1 MPTTIKFR
9 RGTTT
14 QNNSFTGGSGEIT
27 VDTTLDTLRV
37 HDSSTAGGTA
47 LVNVSSSQTLTNK
60 TISGASNTLSNI
72 GNSSLS
78 NSTITVSDSSTST
91 AIALGGTV
99 TVIGTENEVE
109 VGESSGKFTI
119 GLPNN
124 VTIAGNLTVN
134 GTTTTVSSTNTTIAD
149 HLIELSSGLS
159 GSNNND
165 LGILMERGS
174 TGNNAFMGF
183 DESEDKFVVGTT
195 TATADAT
202 GNLSVTTGTLL
213 ANIEGN
219 VTGNVTGQV
228 STLSNHN
235 TGDLTE
241 GSNLYYT
248 VARSDSDFDKNLDSA
263 STDKLSEG
271 STNLYYTD
279 ERVDDRVNALFTDGE
294 GITSTYDDAAGTLT
308 VAAEDAT
315 ASNKGVASFS
325 SDHFTVTSGAVTLK
339 TDGIDDTHIDFGTG
353 TNQVSTADLPE
364 QTNLYYTSA
373 RADSDAK
380 NAISVTF
387 ASGDGAAAYN
397 ASTGVIT
404 ITGPSAAEVRAHI
417 SAGEGIDISSG
428 EISGEDATSSNKGIA
443 SFSSDNFS
451 VSSGAVTIKDGGVVT
466 AELANDAVT
475 GDKIADDA
483 INSEHYTDGSIDTAH
498 IADLQVTTAKIAAD
512 AITGAK
518 IADDAINS
526 EHYTDGSIDTAHIG
540 DDQVTQAKIADDAV
554 GADQLA
560 ANAVVDASV
569 DASANIA
576 VSKTALVA
584 GTGITLSTNT
594 LNVDA
599 AQTGITSLLATD
611 IKIGEDDQTKIDFET
626 ANEIHFYGNNVN
638 LISLTNEN
646 SGDAVLTVPTAD
658 KNFTIKGTDGSSG
671 ITALDIDMALA
682 GKATF
687 NGDVVIG
694 GGLTVSGTTTTV
706 ASTTVEVA
714 DAMLK
719 LAKDQGTSADDVD
732 FGFYG
737 QYGVGG
743 TQKYAGIF
751 RDQSVS
757 GDPFTFFDELQAEP
771 GTTVNTGGTGYDL
784 ADIAAGGATFAD
796 DVTITGDL
804 TISGD
809 DLTMGTN
816 TSGHILVADGTNYN
830 PVAVSGDVS
839 IAANGA
845 VTIANGAVETAMIAG
860 DAINGD
866 KIADNAI
873 NSEHY
878 TDGSIDTAHIAD
890 ANVTLAKIANQAA
903 NTVIVR
909 DANSSGVLSAKEV
922 TDTQILIGDGTGFTA
937 ASLSGDVTMAN
948 TGAVT
953 IANGA
958 VETAMIANDAINGD
972 KIADDA
978 INSEHYTDGS
988 IDTAHIA
995 DDQVTEA
1002 KIADDAVGQDQLKT
1016 LSTLLIKNSS
1026 GSTLKTIH
1034 GAGA

>member
-9 RGTTT
+9 RGTTS
-14 QNNSFTGGSGEIT
+14 QNNSFTGGSGEIS

-78 NSTITVSDSSTST
+78 NSSITVSDSSTST

-99 TVIGTENEVE
+99 TVIGTANEVE
-109 VGESSGKFTI
+109 VNESSGKFTL
-119 GLPNN
+119 GLPDN
-124 VTIAGNLTVN
+124 VTIAGNLTVS
-134 GTTTTVSSTNTTIAD
+134 GTTTTVSSTNTKIAD

-159 GSNNND
+159 GSNSND

-183 DESEDKFVVGTT
+183 DESEDKFLVGTT

-202 GNLSVTTGTLL
+202 GNLSVTTGTML

-235 TGDLTE
+235 TGGLTE
-241 GSNLYYT
+241 G
-248 VARSDSDFDKNLDSA
+248 
-263 STDKLSEG
+263 
-271 STNLYYTD
+271 TNLYYTTA
-279 ERVDDRVNALFTDGE
+279 RVDSDAKRALLGVDAGGDG
-294 GITSTYDDAAGTLT
+294 SFTYDSASGVMTYTGPSASEVRAHLT
-308 VAAEDAT
+308 A
-315 ASNKGVASFS
+315 NKGLS
-325 SDHFTVTSGAVTLK
+325 VTSGEFN
-339 TDGIDDTHIDFGTG
+339 IDSANVRGMFSAAGDLSYNSGTG
-353 TNQVSTADLPE
+353 QFSFDVESVYTKANFDSDFNVAIDSASTSDLSEGTNKYFT
-364 QTNLYYTSA
+364 TA

-380 NAISVTF
+380 NAVSATD
-387 ASGDGAAAYN
+387 AGGDGSFAYN
-397 ASTGVIT
+397 SSTGVFT
-404 ITGPSAAEVRAHI
+404 YTGPSAAEVRAHI
-417 SAGEGIDISSG
+417 TAGEGIDISSG
-428 EISGEDATSSNKGIA
+428 EISGEDATTSNKGIA
-443 SFSSDNFS
+443 SFSGDNFA

-466 AELANDAVT
+466 AELAADAVT

-512 AITGAK
+512 AVTGAK
-518 IADDAINS
+518 ITDDTINS
-526 EHYTDGSIDTAHIG
+526 EHYAAGSIDNEHLAN
-540 DDQVTQAKIADDAV
+540 DAV
-554 GADQLA
+554 GADELA
-560 ANAVVDASV
+560 SDAVVDASV
-569 DASANIA
+569 ASGANIA

-599 AQTGITSLLATD
+599 AQTGITSLLAAD

-638 LISLTNEN
+638 LISLTNAN

-658 KNFTIKGTDGSSG
+658 KNFTINGTDGSSA

-687 NGDVVIG
+687 NGDVVVG
-694 GGLTVSGTTTTV
+694 GDLTISGTTTTV
-706 ASTTVEVA
+706 ASTTVAIA
-714 DAMLK
+714 DSLLK

-743 TQKYAGIF
+743 TAKFAGIF

-757 GDPFTFFDELQAEP
+757 GDPFTFFDDLQAEP

-796 DVTITGDL
+796 NVTITGDL

-816 TSGHILVADGTNYN
+816 TSGHIMVADGTNFN
-830 PVAVSGDVS
+830 PVAVSGDIS

-845 VTIANGAVETAMIAG
+845 VTIANTAVETAMIAG
-860 DAINGD
+860 
-866 KIADNAI
+866 
-873 NSEHY
+873 
-878 TDGSIDTAHIAD
+878 
-890 ANVTLAKIANQAA
+890 
-903 NTVIVR
+903 
-909 DANSSGVLSAKEV
+909 
-922 TDTQILIGDGTGFTA
+922 
-937 ASLSGDVTMAN
+937 
-948 TGAVT
+948 
-953 IANGA
+953 
-958 VETAMIANDAINGD
+958 DAINGD

-995 DDQVTEA
+995 DAQVTLAKIANAAANTVIVRDANSSGVLSAKAVTDTQILIGDGTGFTAAALSGDVTMANTGAVTIANNAVETAMINGDAVTGA
-1002 KIADDAVGQDQLKT
+1002 KIADDAINSEHYTDGSIDTAHIADDQITEAKIANDAVGSAELKT

-1026 GSTLKTIH
+1026 GSTLKTVH

>member
-9 RGTTT
+9 RGTTS
-14 QNNSFTGGSGEIT
+14 QNNSFTGGSGEIS

-78 NSTITVSDSSTST
+78 NSSITVSDSSTST

-99 TVIGTENEVE
+99 TVIGTANEVE
-109 VGESSGKFTI
+109 VNESSGKFTL
-119 GLPNN
+119 GLPDN
-124 VTIAGNLTVN
+124 VTIAGNLTVS
-134 GTTTTVSSTNTTIAD
+134 GTTTTVSSTNTKIAD

-159 GSNNND
+159 GSNSND

-183 DESEDKFVVGTT
+183 DESEDKFLVGTT

-202 GNLSVTTGTLL
+202 GNLSVTTGTML

-235 TGDLTE
+235 TGGLTE
-241 GSNLYYT
+241 G
-248 VARSDSDFDKNLDSA
+248 
-263 STDKLSEG
+263 
-271 STNLYYTD
+271 TNLYYTTA
-279 ERVDDRVNALFTDGE
+279 RVDSDAKRALLGVDAGGDG
-294 GITSTYDDAAGTLT
+294 SFTYDSASGVMTYTGPSASEVRAHLTANKGLSVSSGEFNIDSANVRGMFSAAGDL
-308 VAAEDAT
+308 
-315 ASNKGVASFS
+315 SYNS
-325 SDHFTVTSGAVTLK
+325 
-339 TDGIDDTHIDFGTG
+339 GTG
-353 TNQVSTADLPE
+353 QFSFDVESVYTKANFDSDFNVAIDSANTSDLSEGTNKYFT
-364 QTNLYYTSA
+364 TA

-380 NAISVTF
+380 NAVSATD
-387 ASGDGAAAYN
+387 AGGDGSFAYN
-397 ASTGVIT
+397 SSTGVFT
-404 ITGPSAAEVRAHI
+404 YTGPSAAEVRAHI
-417 SAGEGIDISSG
+417 TAGEGIDISSG
-428 EISGEDATSSNKGIA
+428 EISGEDATTSNKGIA
-443 SFSSDNFS
+443 SFSGDNFA

-466 AELANDAVT
+466 AELAADAVT

-512 AITGAK
+512 AVTGAK
-518 IADDAINS
+518 IADDTINS
-526 EHYTDGSIDTAHIG
+526 EHYAAGSIDNEHLAN
-540 DDQVTQAKIADDAV
+540 DAV
-554 GADQLA
+554 GADELA
-560 ANAVVDASV
+560 SDAVVDASV
-569 DASANIA
+569 ASGANIA

-599 AQTGITSLLATD
+599 AQTGITSLLAAD

-638 LISLTNEN
+638 LISLTNAN

-658 KNFTIKGTDGSSG
+658 KNFTINGTDGSSA

-687 NGDVVIG
+687 NGDVVVG
-694 GGLTVSGTTTTV
+694 GDLTISGTTTTV
-706 ASTTVEVA
+706 ASTTVAIA
-714 DAMLK
+714 DSLLK

-743 TQKYAGIF
+743 TAKFAGIF

-757 GDPFTFFDELQAEP
+757 GDPFTFFDDLQAEP

-796 DVTITGDL
+796 NVTITGDL

-816 TSGHILVADGTNYN
+816 TSGHIMVADGTNFN
-830 PVAVSGDVS
+830 PVAVSGDIS

-845 VTIANGAVETAMIAG
+845 VTIANTAVETAMIAG
-860 DAINGD
+860 
-866 KIADNAI
+866 
-873 NSEHY
+873 
-878 TDGSIDTAHIAD
+878 
-890 ANVTLAKIANQAA
+890 
-903 NTVIVR
+903 
-909 DANSSGVLSAKEV
+909 
-922 TDTQILIGDGTGFTA
+922 
-937 ASLSGDVTMAN
+937 
-948 TGAVT
+948 
-953 IANGA
+953 
-958 VETAMIANDAINGD
+958 DAINGD

-995 DDQVTEA
+995 DAQVTLAKIANAAANTVIVRDANSSGVLSAKAVTDTQILIGDGTGFTAAALSGDVTMANTGAVTIANNAVETAMINGDAVTGA
-1002 KIADDAVGQDQLKT
+1002 KIADDAINSEHYTDGSIDTAHIADDQITEAKIANDAVGSAELKT

-1026 GSTLKTIH
+1026 GSTLKTVH

>member
-9 RGTTT
+9 RGTTS
-14 QNNSFTGGSGEIT
+14 QNNSFTGGSGEIS

-78 NSTITVSDSSTST
+78 NSSITVSDSSTST

-99 TVIGTENEVE
+99 TVIGTANEVE
-109 VGESSGKFTI
+109 VNESSGKFTL
-119 GLPNN
+119 GLPDN
-124 VTIAGNLTVN
+124 VTIAGNLTVS
-134 GTTTTVSSTNTTIAD
+134 GTTTTVSSTNTKIAD

-159 GSNNND
+159 GSNSND

-183 DESEDKFVVGTT
+183 DESEDKFLVGTT

-202 GNLSVTTGTLL
+202 GNLSVTTGTML

-235 TGDLTE
+235 TGGLTE
-241 GSNLYYT
+241 G
-248 VARSDSDFDKNLDSA
+248 
-263 STDKLSEG
+263 
-271 STNLYYTD
+271 TNLYYTTA
-279 ERVDDRVNALFTDGE
+279 RVDSDAKRALLGVDAGGDG
-294 GITSTYDDAAGTLT
+294 SFTYDSASGVMTYTGPSASEVRAHLTANKGLSVSSGEFNIDSANVRGMFSAAGDL
-308 VAAEDAT
+308 
-315 ASNKGVASFS
+315 SYNS
-325 SDHFTVTSGAVTLK
+325 
-339 TDGIDDTHIDFGTG
+339 GTG
-353 TNQVSTADLPE
+353 QFSFDVESVYTKANFDSDFNVAIDSASTSDLSEGTNKYFT
-364 QTNLYYTSA
+364 TA

-380 NAISVTF
+380 NAVSATD
-387 ASGDGAAAYN
+387 AGGDGSFAYN
-397 ASTGVIT
+397 SSTGVFT
-404 ITGPSAAEVRAHI
+404 YTGPSAAEVRAHI
-417 SAGEGIDISSG
+417 TAGEGIDISSG
-428 EISGEDATSSNKGIA
+428 EISGEDATTSNKGIA
-443 SFSSDNFS
+443 SFSGDNFA

-466 AELANDAVT
+466 AELAADAVT

-512 AITGAK
+512 AVTGAK
-518 IADDAINS
+518 IADDTINS
-526 EHYTDGSIDTAHIG
+526 EHYAAGSIDNEHLAN
-540 DDQVTQAKIADDAV
+540 DAV
-554 GADQLA
+554 GADELA
-560 ANAVVDASV
+560 SDAVVDASV
-569 DASANIA
+569 ASGANIA

-599 AQTGITSLLATD
+599 AQTGITSLLAAD

-638 LISLTNEN
+638 LISLTNAN

-658 KNFTIKGTDGSSG
+658 KNFTINGTDGSSA

-687 NGDVVIG
+687 NGDVVVG
-694 GGLTVSGTTTTV
+694 GDLTISGTTTTV
-706 ASTTVEVA
+706 ASTTVAIA
-714 DAMLK
+714 DSLLK

-743 TQKYAGIF
+743 TAKFAGIF

-757 GDPFTFFDELQAEP
+757 GDPFTFFDDLQAEP

-796 DVTITGDL
+796 NVTITGDL

-816 TSGHILVADGTNYN
+816 KSGHIMVADGTNFN
-830 PVAVSGDVS
+830 PVAVSGDIS

-845 VTIANGAVETAMIAG
+845 VTIANTAVETAMIAG
-860 DAINGD
+860 
-866 KIADNAI
+866 
-873 NSEHY
+873 
-878 TDGSIDTAHIAD
+878 
-890 ANVTLAKIANQAA
+890 
-903 NTVIVR
+903 
-909 DANSSGVLSAKEV
+909 
-922 TDTQILIGDGTGFTA
+922 
-937 ASLSGDVTMAN
+937 
-948 TGAVT
+948 
-953 IANGA
+953 
-958 VETAMIANDAINGD
+958 DAINGD

-995 DDQVTEA
+995 DAQVTLAKIANAAANTVIVRDANSSGVLSAKAVTDTQILIGDGTGFTAAALSGDVTMANTGAVTIANNAVETAMINGDAVTGA
-1002 KIADDAVGQDQLKT
+1002 KIADDAINSEHYTDGSIDTAHIADDQITEAKIANDAVGSAELKT

-1026 GSTLKTIH
+1026 GSTLKTVH

>member
-9 RGTTT
+9 RGTTS
-14 QNNSFTGGSGEIT
+14 QNNSFTGGSGEIS

-78 NSTITVSDSSTST
+78 NSSITVSDSSTST

-99 TVIGTENEVE
+99 TVIGTANEVE
-109 VGESSGKFTI
+109 VNESSGKFTL
-119 GLPNN
+119 GLPDN
-124 VTIAGNLTVN
+124 VTIAGNLTVS
-134 GTTTTVSSTNTTIAD
+134 GTTTTVSSTNTKIAD

-159 GSNNND
+159 GSNSND

-183 DESEDKFVVGTT
+183 DESEDKFLVGTT

-202 GNLSVTTGTLL
+202 GNLSVTTGTML

-235 TGDLTE
+235 TGGLTE
-241 GSNLYYT
+241 G
-248 VARSDSDFDKNLDSA
+248 
-263 STDKLSEG
+263 
-271 STNLYYTD
+271 TNLYYTTA
-279 ERVDDRVNALFTDGE
+279 RVDSDAKRALLGVDAGGDG
-294 GITSTYDDAAGTLT
+294 SFTYDSASGVMTYTGPSASEVRAHLTANKGLSVSSGEFNIDSANVRGMFSAAGDL
-308 VAAEDAT
+308 
-315 ASNKGVASFS
+315 SYNS
-325 SDHFTVTSGAVTLK
+325 
-339 TDGIDDTHIDFGTG
+339 GTG
-353 TNQVSTADLPE
+353 QFSFDVESVYTKANFDSDFNVAIDSASTSDLSEGTNKYFT
-364 QTNLYYTSA
+364 TA

-380 NAISVTF
+380 NAVSATD
-387 ASGDGAAAYN
+387 AGGDGSFAYN
-397 ASTGVIT
+397 SSTGVFT
-404 ITGPSAAEVRAHI
+404 YTGPSAAEVRAHI
-417 SAGEGIDISSG
+417 TAGEGIDISSG
-428 EISGEDATSSNKGIA
+428 EISGEDATTSNKGIA
-443 SFSSDNFS
+443 SFSGDNFA

-466 AELANDAVT
+466 AELAADAVT

-512 AITGAK
+512 AVTGAK
-518 IADDAINS
+518 IADDTINS
-526 EHYTDGSIDTAHIG
+526 EHYAAGSIDNEHLAN
-540 DDQVTQAKIADDAV
+540 DAV
-554 GADQLA
+554 GADELA
-560 ANAVVDASV
+560 SDAVVDASV
-569 DASANIA
+569 ASGANIA

-599 AQTGITSLLATD
+599 AQTGITSLLAAD

-638 LISLTNEN
+638 LISLTNAN

-658 KNFTIKGTDGSSG
+658 KNFTINGTDGSSA

-687 NGDVVIG
+687 NGDVVVG
-694 GGLTVSGTTTTV
+694 GDLTISGTTTTV
-706 ASTTVEVA
+706 ASTTVAIA
-714 DAMLK
+714 DSLLK

-743 TQKYAGIF
+743 TAKFAGIF

-757 GDPFTFFDELQAEP
+757 GDPFTFFDDLQAEP

-796 DVTITGDL
+796 NVTITGDL

-816 TSGHILVADGTNYN
+816 TSGHIMVADGTNFN
-830 PVAVSGDVS
+830 PVAVSGDIS

-845 VTIANGAVETAMIAG
+845 VTIANTAVETAMIAG
-860 DAINGD
+860 
-866 KIADNAI
+866 
-873 NSEHY
+873 
-878 TDGSIDTAHIAD
+878 
-890 ANVTLAKIANQAA
+890 
-903 NTVIVR
+903 
-909 DANSSGVLSAKEV
+909 
-922 TDTQILIGDGTGFTA
+922 
-937 ASLSGDVTMAN
+937 
-948 TGAVT
+948 
-953 IANGA
+953 
-958 VETAMIANDAINGD
+958 DAINGD

-995 DDQVTEA
+995 DAQVTLAKIANAAANTVIVRDANSSGVLSAKAVTDTQILIGDGTGFTAAALSGDVTMANTGAVTIANNAVETAMINGDAVTGA
-1002 KIADDAVGQDQLKT
+1002 KIADDAINSEHYTDGSIDTAHIADDQITEAKIANDAVGSAELKT

-1026 GSTLKTIH
+1026 GSTLKTVH

>member
-9 RGTTT
+9 RGTTS
-14 QNNSFTGGSGEIT
+14 QNNSFTGGSGEIS

-78 NSTITVSDSSTST
+78 NSSITVSDSSTST

-99 TVIGTENEVE
+99 TVIGTANEVE
-109 VGESSGKFTI
+109 VNESSGKFTL
-119 GLPNN
+119 GLPDN
-124 VTIAGNLTVN
+124 VTIAGNLTVS
-134 GTTTTVSSTNTTIAD
+134 GTTTTVSSTNTKIAD

-159 GSNNND
+159 GSNSND

-183 DESEDKFVVGTT
+183 DESEDKFLVGTT

-202 GNLSVTTGTLL
+202 GNLSVTTGTML

-235 TGDLTE
+235 TGGLTE
-241 GSNLYYT
+241 G
-248 VARSDSDFDKNLDSA
+248 
-263 STDKLSEG
+263 
-271 STNLYYTD
+271 TNLYYTTA
-279 ERVDDRVNALFTDGE
+279 RVDSDAKRALLGVDAGGDG
-294 GITSTYDDAAGTLT
+294 SFTYDSASGVMTYTGPSASEVRAHLTANKGLSVSSGEFNIDSANVRGMFSAAGDL
-308 VAAEDAT
+308 
-315 ASNKGVASFS
+315 SYNS
-325 SDHFTVTSGAVTLK
+325 
-339 TDGIDDTHIDFGTG
+339 GTG
-353 TNQVSTADLPE
+353 QFSFDVESVYTKANFDSDFNVAIDSASTSDLSEGTNKYFT
-364 QTNLYYTSA
+364 TA

-380 NAISVTF
+380 NAVSATD
-387 ASGDGAAAYN
+387 AGGDGSFAYN
-397 ASTGVIT
+397 SSTGVFT
-404 ITGPSAAEVRAHI
+404 YTGPSAAEVRAHI
-417 SAGEGIDISSG
+417 TAGEGIDISSG
-428 EISGEDATSSNKGIA
+428 EISGEDATTSNKGIA
-443 SFSSDNFS
+443 SFSGDNFA

-466 AELANDAVT
+466 AELAADAVT

-483 INSEHYTDGSIDTAH
+483 INYEHYTDGSIDTAH

-512 AITGAK
+512 AVTGAK
-518 IADDAINS
+518 IADDTINS
-526 EHYTDGSIDTAHIG
+526 EHYAAGSIDNEHLAN
-540 DDQVTQAKIADDAV
+540 DAV
-554 GADQLA
+554 GADELA
-560 ANAVVDASV
+560 SDAVVDASV
-569 DASANIA
+569 ASGANIA

-599 AQTGITSLLATD
+599 AQTGITSLLAAD

-638 LISLTNEN
+638 LISLTNAN

-658 KNFTIKGTDGSSG
+658 KNFTINGTDGSSA

-687 NGDVVIG
+687 NGDVVVG
-694 GGLTVSGTTTTV
+694 GDLTISGTTTTV
-706 ASTTVEVA
+706 ASTTVAIA
-714 DAMLK
+714 DSLLK

-743 TQKYAGIF
+743 TAKFAGIF

-757 GDPFTFFDELQAEP
+757 GDPFTFFDDLQAEP

-796 DVTITGDL
+796 NVTITGDL

-816 TSGHILVADGTNYN
+816 TSGHIMVADGTNFN
-830 PVAVSGDVS
+830 PVAVSGDIS

-845 VTIANGAVETAMIAG
+845 VTIANTAVETAMIAG
-860 DAINGD
+860 
-866 KIADNAI
+866 
-873 NSEHY
+873 
-878 TDGSIDTAHIAD
+878 
-890 ANVTLAKIANQAA
+890 
-903 NTVIVR
+903 
-909 DANSSGVLSAKEV
+909 
-922 TDTQILIGDGTGFTA
+922 
-937 ASLSGDVTMAN
+937 
-948 TGAVT
+948 
-953 IANGA
+953 
-958 VETAMIANDAINGD
+958 DAINGD

-995 DDQVTEA
+995 DAQVTLAKIANAAANTVIVRDANSSGVLSAKAVTDTQILIGDGTGFTAAALSGDVTMANTGAVTIANNAVETAMINGDAVTGA
-1002 KIADDAVGQDQLKT
+1002 KIADDAINSEHYTDGSIDTAHIADDQITEAKIANDAVGSAELKT

-1026 GSTLKTIH
+1026 GSTLKTVH

>member
-1 MPTTIKFR
+1 M
-9 RGTTT
+9 
-14 QNNSFTGGSGEIT
+14 
-27 VDTTLDTLRV
+27 V
-37 HDSSTAGGTA
+37 
-47 LVNVSSSQTLTNK
+47 
-60 TISGASNTLSNI
+60 
-72 GNSSLS
+72 
-78 NSTITVSDSSTST
+78 
-91 AIALGGTV
+91 
-99 TVIGTENEVE
+99 
-109 VGESSGKFTI
+109 
-119 GLPNN
+119 
-124 VTIAGNLTVN
+124 
-134 GTTTTVSSTNTTIAD
+134 
-149 HLIELSSGLS
+149 
-159 GSNNND
+159 
-165 LGILMERGS
+165 
-174 TGNNAFMGF
+174 
-183 DESEDKFVVGTT
+183 
-195 TATADAT
+195 
-202 GNLSVTTGTLL
+202 

-219 VTGNVTGQV
+219 VTGNVVGNVTGTV
-228 STLSNHN
+228 SDISNHS
-235 TGDLTE
+235 T
-241 GSNLYYT
+241 
-248 VARSDSDFDKNLDSA
+248 SD
-263 STDKLSEG
+263 LSEG
-271 STNLYYTD
+271 TNLYYTTA
-279 ERVDDRVNALFTDGE
+279 RVDSDMGAILTAGE
-294 GITSTYDDAAGTLT
+294 GIDITEGSGIITIAG
-308 VAAEDAT
+308 EDAT

-325 SDHFTVTSGAVTLK
+325 SDHFTVSSGAVTIK

-353 TNQVSTADLPE
+353 TNQVSTADIPE

-380 NAISVTF
+380 NAVSATD
-387 ASGDGAAAYN
+387 AGGDGSFAYN
-397 ASTGVIT
+397 SSTGVFT
-404 ITGPSAAEVRAHI
+404 YTGPSASEVRAHI

-498 IADLQVTTAKIAAD
+498 IGDLQVTTAKIAAD

-526 EHYTDGSIDTAHIG
+526 EHYTDGSIDTAHIA

-560 ANAVVDASV
+560 ANAVVNASV

-638 LISLTNEN
+638 LISLTNAN

-658 KNFTIKGTDGSSG
+658 KNFTIKGTDGSSA
-671 ITALDIDMALA
+671 ITALDIDMADA

-687 NGDVVIG
+687 NGNVVVG
-694 GGLTVSGTTTTV
+694 GDLTVSGTTTTV
-706 ASTTVEVA
+706 ASTTVAIA
-714 DAMLK
+714 DSLLK
-719 LAKDQGTSADDVD
+719 LAKDQGTSSDDVD

-743 TQKYAGIF
+743 TAKFAGIF
-751 RDQSVS
+751 RDQSAS

-845 VTIANGAVETAMIAG
+845 VTIANGAVETAMIAA
-860 DAINGD
+860 DAVTGA
-866 KIADNAI
+866 KIADDAI

-890 ANVTLAKIANQAA
+890 AQVTLAKIANAAA

-937 ASLSGDVTMAN
+937 AALSGDVTMAN

-958 VETAMIANDAINGD
+958 VETAMLAADAVTGA

>member
-9 RGTTT
+9 RGTTS
-14 QNNSFTGGSGEIT
+14 QNNSFTGGSGEIS

-78 NSTITVSDSSTST
+78 NSSITVSDSSTST

-99 TVIGTENEVE
+99 TVIGTANEVE
-109 VGESSGKFTI
+109 VNESSGKFTL
-119 GLPNN
+119 GLPDN
-124 VTIAGNLTVN
+124 VTIAGNLTVS
-134 GTTTTVSSTNTTIAD
+134 GTTTTVSSTNTKIAD

-159 GSNNND
+159 GSNSND

-183 DESEDKFVVGTT
+183 DESEDKFLVGTT

-202 GNLSVTTGTLL
+202 GNLSVTTGTML

-235 TGDLTE
+235 TGGLTE
-241 GSNLYYT
+241 G
-248 VARSDSDFDKNLDSA
+248 
-263 STDKLSEG
+263 
-271 STNLYYTD
+271 TNLYYTTA
-279 ERVDDRVNALFTDGE
+279 RVDSDAKRALLGVDAGGDG
-294 GITSTYDDAAGTLT
+294 SFTYDSASGVMTYTGPSASEVRAHLTANKGLSVSSGEFNIDSANVRGMFSAAGDL
-308 VAAEDAT
+308 
-315 ASNKGVASFS
+315 SYNS
-325 SDHFTVTSGAVTLK
+325 
-339 TDGIDDTHIDFGTG
+339 GTG
-353 TNQVSTADLPE
+353 QFSFDVESVYTKANFDSDFNVAIDSASTSDLSEGTNKYFT
-364 QTNLYYTSA
+364 TA

-380 NAISVTF
+380 NAVSATD
-387 ASGDGAAAYN
+387 AGGDGSFAYN
-397 ASTGVIT
+397 SSTGVFT
-404 ITGPSAAEVRAHI
+404 YTGPSAAEVRAHI
-417 SAGEGIDISSG
+417 TAGEGIDISSG
-428 EISGEDATSSNKGIA
+428 EISGEDATTSNKGIA
-443 SFSSDNFS
+443 SFSGDNFA

-466 AELANDAVT
+466 AELAADAVT

-512 AITGAK
+512 AVTGAK
-518 IADDAINS
+518 IADDTINS
-526 EHYTDGSIDTAHIG
+526 EHYAAGSIDNEHLAN
-540 DDQVTQAKIADDAV
+540 DAV
-554 GADQLA
+554 GADELA
-560 ANAVVDASV
+560 SDAVVDASV
-569 DASANIA
+569 ASGANIA

-599 AQTGITSLLATD
+599 AQTGITSLLAAD

-638 LISLTNEN
+638 LISLTNAN
-646 SGDAVLTVPTAD
+646 SGDAVITVPTAD
-658 KNFTIKGTDGSSG
+658 KNFTIKGTDSASA

-687 NGDVVIG
+687 NGDVVVG
-694 GGLTVSGTTTTV
+694 GDLTISGTTTTV
-706 ASTTVEVA
+706 ASTTVA
-714 DAMLK
+714 ISDSLLK

-743 TQKYAGIF
+743 TAKFAGIF

-757 GDPFTFFDELQAEP
+757 GDPFTFFDDLQAEP

-816 TSGHILVADGTNYN
+816 TSGHIMVADGTNFN
-830 PVAVSGDVS
+830 PVAVSGDIS

-845 VTIANGAVETAMIAG
+845 VTIANTAVETAMIAG
-860 DAINGD
+860 
-866 KIADNAI
+866 
-873 NSEHY
+873 
-878 TDGSIDTAHIAD
+878 
-890 ANVTLAKIANQAA
+890 
-903 NTVIVR
+903 
-909 DANSSGVLSAKEV
+909 
-922 TDTQILIGDGTGFTA
+922 
-937 ASLSGDVTMAN
+937 
-948 TGAVT
+948 
-953 IANGA
+953 
-958 VETAMIANDAINGD
+958 DAINGD

-995 DDQVTEA
+995 DAQVTLAKIANAAANTVIVRDANSSGVLSAKAVTDTQILIGDGTGFTAAALSGDVTMANTGAVTIANNAVETAMINGDAVTGA
-1002 KIADDAVGQDQLKT
+1002 KIADDAINSEHYTDGSIDTAHIADDQITEAKIANDAVGSAELKT

-1026 GSTLKTIH
+1026 GSTLKTVH